1 MNLIAIL
8 TSTILAASTIFPFSP
23 EFDVDATQ
31 EVTGSLSTTLAISV
45 VSDGDSSNED
55 EGGSADCTNDAF
67 TWNDTSF
74 ARGNAATST
83 CTRVTF
89 TTGDVDGANITIK
102 TDTGNVCGF
111 MYVDT
116 DNDQTLDTGEVMLK
130 NSGDAKNATNCDSR
144 DDAEDETTTTGSSLH
159 VRAEAID
166 IDGSQQ
172 NSGAS
177 GVDCTDVG
185 VYTSNY
191 STYATSDQTA
201 PTAGSFPSEYLAV
214 TSTAAEILNCT
225 DAMIDASFYVE
236 MKVYVPSTV
245 ADGSYEINLTYTITN
260 N

>member
-1 MNLIAIL
+1 MNIFAIV
-8 TSTILAASTIFPFSP
+8 TSSLLAVSTIFPISP
-23 EFDVDATQ
+23 NFNTTDTQ
-31 EVTGSLSTTLAISV
+31 EVTGSLTTTLAITV

-55 EGGSADCTNDAF
+55 EAGAAHCTDNAF

-89 TTGDVDGANITIK
+89 TTGDPDGANIKIK
-102 TDTGNVCGF
+102 SDTVCGF

-116 DNDQTLDTGEVMLK
+116 DDDQTLDTGEIMLK
-130 NSGDAKNATNCDSR
+130 GSGTAANATNCDSQN
-144 DDAEDETTTTGSSLH
+144 DAEDETTTSGSSLH
-159 VRAEAID
+159 VRSEAID

-172 NSGAS
+172 NAGAS

-185 VYTSNY
+185 VYTSDY

-201 PTAGSFPSEYLAV
+201 PAAGAFPTEYLAV
-214 TSTAAEILNCT
+214 TSTNAELINCT

-236 MKVYVPSTV
+236 MKVYVPSNV
-245 ADGSYEINLTYTITN
+245 SDGAYEINLTYTIAN